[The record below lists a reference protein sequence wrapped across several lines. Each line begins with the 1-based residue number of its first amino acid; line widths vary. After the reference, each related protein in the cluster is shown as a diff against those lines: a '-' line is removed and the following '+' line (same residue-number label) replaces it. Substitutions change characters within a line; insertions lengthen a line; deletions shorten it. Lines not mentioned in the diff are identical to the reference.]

1 MAGKTERARHAG
13 GLIVAHV
20 VGVIV
25 AMVLGLWTST
35 QWIASM
41 LAFWP
46 ELGRPWFTLQTYPV
60 YLPWKYLVWMFYF
73 NDHAPKLFTRAMI
86 PVALGACVWRK
97 NLSRRLK
104 CMSMEQSRALDSREK
119 STIPKLITVTFE
131 KARKTM

>member
-25 AMVLGLWTST
+25 AIVLGLWTST

-41 LAFWP
+41 LAFQP

-60 YLPWKYLVWMFYF
+60 YLPWKYLVRMFYF
-73 NDHAPKLFTRAMI
+73 
-86 PVALGACVWRK
+86 VALSAPGAGIWTTSK
-97 NLSRRLK
+97 GAFISNGTAPHL
-104 CMSMEQSRALDSREK
+104 RAPWPPGSA
-119 STIPKLITVTFE
+119 P
-131 KARKTM
+131 